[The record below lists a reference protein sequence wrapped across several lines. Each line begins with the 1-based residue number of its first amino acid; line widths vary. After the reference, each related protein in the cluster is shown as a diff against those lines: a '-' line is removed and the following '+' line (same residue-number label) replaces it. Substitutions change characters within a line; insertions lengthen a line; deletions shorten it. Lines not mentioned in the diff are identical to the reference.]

1 MTRFFIPLFLICFF
15 SSLLS
20 AQTDASSNVSARPE
34 RQASPRETML
44 KNEAAELSNYSYHL
58 AQLKEAFAA
67 NNAGKM
73 AVEESI
79 VIMALRDEIS
89 QLNVKLAAET
99 AQAERR
105 KSASSGQLTQAANP
119 EEVPARDPLADAV
132 TPDEIRLEQMQYTL
146 AAFERHAFDPSKP
159 ADAARDFAKLDK
171 VEEMMR
177 KALAELKKQ

>member
-34 RQASPRETML
+34 RQTSPRETML

-73 AVEESI
+73 AVEEYTPSFED
-79 VIMALRDEIS
+79 VFVELVR
-89 QLNVKLAAET
+89 
-99 AQAERR
+99 
-105 KSASSGQLTQAANP
+105 P
-119 EEVPARDPLADAV
+119 EVN
-132 TPDEIRLEQMQYTL
+132 
-146 AAFERHAFDPSKP
+146 HA
-159 ADAARDFAKLDK
+159 
-171 VEEMMR
+171 
-177 KALAELKKQ
+177 